1 MIDSNERQLQEYEFV
16 LEGITTRMQ
25 LAIEKMAESNRMMSE
40 SNRRLCGVLKFMC
53 ATVIAVVIIV
63 AVSLTINNHLWMK
76 REGTTQRNTISEVVT
91 DAGADHDAAIPQSGP

>member
-1 MIDSNERQLQEYEFV
+1 MSDTNERQLQEYEFV

-63 AVSLTINNHLWMK
+63 ALGLTFNNHIWMV
-76 REGTTQRNTISEVVT
+76 REEKAGKNTTSEVVT
-91 DAGADHDAAIPQSGP
+91 DAGADIDAAISQSGP

>member
-1 MIDSNERQLQEYEFV
+1 MIDNNERQLQEYEFV

-53 ATVIAVVIIV
+53 ATVIAVVIVV
-63 AVSLTINNHLWMK
+63 AVSLTVNNHLWMN
-76 REGTTQRNTISEVVT
+76 REEKAGHNTTSEVVT
-91 DAGADHDAAIPQSGP
+91 DAGADFDAAIPQSGP